1 VNVDLVQAALFLAP
15 GFLALKIF
23 YLFGAQRP
31 RSQWEWTTWS
41 IVASLPLNGIAAL
54 AAAAL
59 GRVAIP
65 GPVPPVTST
74 TSTWQADAASVA
86 FALFLATISG
96 AVLALAWRTV
106 RASDGKRATWL
117 RRELTDSAW
126 DQALEDAHFKERA
139 IVVVMDDGTRYRGK
153 LKYGGRED
161 AQAAGWMYL
170 HWPGKR
176 DEKTQE
182 WVRLRGTHG
191 LLIERSKIR
200 LVQVYLTKTE
210 RVAEAA
216 DDAITLAGTNHV
228 EN

>member
-1 VNVDLVQAALFLAP
+1 MGMDDLEHRRESSAEWGRSAHRIRSGSTRKPGRDPNGHVGPIGMAAGR
-15 GFLALKIF
+15 GFYRLRI
-23 YLFGAQRP
+23 G
-31 RSQWEWTTWS
+31 
-41 IVASLPLNGIAAL
+41 
-54 AAAAL
+54 
-59 GRVAIP
+59 P
-65 GPVPPVTST
+65 GP
-74 TSTWQADAASVA
+74 A
-86 FALFLATISG
+86 F
-96 AVLALAWRTV
+96 WC
-106 RASDGKRATWL
+106 

-176 DEKTQE
+176 NEKSQE
-182 WVRLRGTHG
+182 WARLRGTHG

-210 RVAEAA
+210 RLAEAA
-216 DDAITLAGTNHV
+216 DDAMTLAGTSHI
-228 EN
+228 ENLTETGQQSTFLQPSSLPRPSRQR

>member
-41 IVASLPLNGIAAL
+41 IVASLPLNGVAAL
-54 AAAAL
+54 TASAL
-59 GRVAIP
+59 ARPASQAAIP
-65 GPVPPVTST
+65 TVTSAP
-74 TSTWQADAASVA
+74 SAWQPDAASI
-86 FALFLATISG
+86 ALALVLAVLSG

-139 IVVVMDDGTRYRGK
+139 IVVVMDDGARYRGK

-161 AQAAGWMYL
+161 TQAAGWMYL

-176 DEKTQE
+176 NEKTQE
-182 WVRLRGTHG
+182 WGRLRGTHG

-200 LVQVYLTKTE
+200 LLQVYLTKTE
-210 RVAEAA
+210 RLAEAA
-216 DDAITLAGTNHV
+216 DDANT
-228 EN
+228 